1 LTERL
6 SNALVDTRH
15 ASYVTHSQADLLTQR
30 IYQIGCGY
38 VDGNDSNSLRHAPMF
53 KLGAERLP
61 FDGGHRAGVSGDDIA
76 F

>member
-1 LTERL
+1 MPWSIRGTPATSRIHER
-6 SNALVDTRH
+6 T
-15 ASYVTHSQADLLTQR
+15 LLTQR

-38 VDGNDSNSLRHAPMF
+38 EDGNDSNSLRHAPMF